1 MLPCARQMSFAKKKK
16 KPEGPPLFLPIDLD
30 HEMSILVAVLR
41 PVLKGTVD

>member
-1 MLPCARQMSFAKKKK
+1 MSFAIPEA